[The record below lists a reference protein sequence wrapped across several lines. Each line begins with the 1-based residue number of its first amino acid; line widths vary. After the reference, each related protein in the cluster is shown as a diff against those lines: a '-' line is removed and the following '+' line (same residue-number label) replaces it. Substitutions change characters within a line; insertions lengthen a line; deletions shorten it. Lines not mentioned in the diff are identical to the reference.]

1 MLRTP
6 SACAPSSSDSSAIRF
21 RSRVVQWTRHSRSRS
36 CWIPNATA
44 NAPIRTLAIAESET
58 FTASTPAAC
67 SSRAASMVRSMRT
80 LRGGSIS
87 TETTNCWAASSSASR
102 VGGGAPSASSVAR
115 SASAAWAWDGAISVR
130 GAEGPVV
137 VRVSSAARIDA
148 MCSGVVPQH
157 PPTIRAPA
165 STMRGVTCA
174 KYAAPAA

>member
-1 MLRTP
+1 M
-6 SACAPSSSDSSAIRF
+6 
-21 RSRVVQWTRHSRSRS
+21 
-36 CWIPNATA
+36 PNATA
-44 NAPIRTLAIAESET
+44 KAPIRTLAIAESET

-87 TETTNCWAASSSASR
+87 TETTNRLAASSSASR

-115 SASAAWAWDGAISVR
+115 SASAALVRDGATSVR
-130 GAEGPVV
+130 GAAAPVV
-137 VRVSSAARIDA
+137 VTVSSAARIEA

-165 STMRGVTCA
+165 STIRGVTCA
-174 KYAAPAA
+174 KYPAPAA